1 MNFYTNVTRFG
12 NKLLYRGYENGERVQ
27 LRVPYQPTLFV
38 TSTKATGKYNT
49 LYGVPVEPMQFD
61 SMKEA
66 TEFSKQYDGVK
77 NFDVHGQTNFVT
89 QFISTAYPQEDIKW
103 DRDTINVCSLDI
115 EVQSDQGFPKPQEA
129 AHPVTA
135 ICVKNNQSDTY
146 VVWGLKDY
154 DSSLNDLN
162 VEYFK
167 MIDEKALLRAF
178 LDWWGA
184 NSPDVVTGWNSKMFD
199 IPYLV
204 NRVRNVINDDATKA
218 FSPWKIVRAR
228 EIKTAYGVDQS
239 YDLEGI
245 SQLDYLDL
253 FKKFGKLTY
262 GEQES
267 YKLDHVAN
275 TILGEAKLSY
285 EEYGNLHT
293 LYKMDHQKF
302 IDYNIKDVELIH
314 RFEEKMGLISL
325 ALTMA
330 YQSKVN
336 YTDTFGT
343 TSIWDSIIYNQLIKK
358 NVIIPPKPP
367 VDHDVGRIVGGYVK
381 DPQVGSHDWVTSFD
395 LASLY
400 PNIIVQYNMSP
411 ETMCYDEDIP
421 TAVAANGASF
431 RKDKEGVIPNVIRK
445 FYDDR
450 VSIKKNMLA
459 AQQKYEIEPTKELV
473 NEIATLNNQQMAIKI
488 LMNSLYGALANKNF
502 RYFDQRIA
510 EGVTMSGQRAIKTA
524 EKAVND
530 EMNNLL
536 KSDKDYVIA
545 IDTDSVYI
553 NMASLVAKFAP
564 ADPVKF
570 LDKICSEHFEKVI
583 AGAYD
588 KLANDTGA
596 YINRMVM
603 EREVIADRGI
613 WMAKKRYILNVHNNE
628 GVQYAEPKLKMM
640 GIEAIKSSTPQ
651 VCRAKFKEVFKVI
664 IEGTE
669 EDVQAFIRKF
679 KAEFSSLGAEAVAF
693 PRGISDLTKYKD
705 RQRIYS
711 KGTPIHV
718 RGALLYNHYVKKA
731 GLTDKYELV
740 QDGEKIKFVYLKL
753 PNRIRENV
761 ISFPTSLPK
770 EIGVNPQI
778 DYDKQ
783 YSKTFLDP
791 LEPILAAVGWSS
803 EPRASLE
810 DFF

>member
-1 MNFYTNVTRFG
+1 
-12 NKLLYRGYENGERVQ
+12 
-27 LRVPYQPTLFV
+27 
-38 TSTKATGKYNT
+38 
-49 LYGVPVEPMQFD
+49 
-61 SMKEA
+61 
-66 TEFSKQYDGVK
+66 
-77 NFDVHGQTNFVT
+77 
-89 QFISTAYPQEDIKW
+89 
-103 DRDTINVCSLDI
+103 
-115 EVQSDQGFPKPQEA
+115 
-129 AHPVTA
+129 
-135 ICVKNNQSDTY
+135 
-146 VVWGLKDY
+146 
-154 DSSLNDLN
+154 
-162 VEYFK
+162 
-167 MIDEKALLRAF
+167 
-178 LDWWGA
+178 
-184 NSPDVVTGWNSKMFD
+184 
-199 IPYLV
+199 
-204 NRVRNVINDDATKA
+204 
-218 FSPWKIVRAR
+218 
-228 EIKTAYGVDQS
+228 
-239 YDLEGI
+239 
-245 SQLDYLDL
+245 
-253 FKKFGKLTY
+253 
-262 GEQES
+262 
-267 YKLDHVAN
+267 
-275 TILGEAKLSY
+275 
-285 EEYGNLHT
+285 
-293 LYKMDHQKF
+293 
-302 IDYNIKDVELIH
+302 
-314 RFEEKMGLISL
+314 
-325 ALTMA
+325 
-330 YQSKVN
+330 
-336 YTDTFGT
+336 
-343 TSIWDSIIYNQLIKK
+343 
-358 NVIIPPKPP
+358 
-367 VDHDVGRIVGGYVK
+367 
-381 DPQVGSHDWVTSFD
+381 
-395 LASLY
+395 
-400 PNIIVQYNMSP
+400 
-411 ETMCYDEDIP
+411 MCYDEDIP
-421 TAVAANGASF
+421 TAIAANGASF

-459 AQQKYEIEPTKELV
+459 SQQKYEIEPTPELV

-488 LMNSLYGALANKNF
+488 LMNSLYGALANKYF

-536 KSDKDYVIA
+536 KDKKDYVIA

-553 NMASLVAKFAP
+553 NMAPLVDKFSP

-570 LDKICSEHFEKVI
+570 LDKICGEHFEKVI
-583 AGAYD
+583 ADAYAT
-588 KLANDTGA
+588 LAEDTGA

-669 EDVQAFIRKF
+669 DDVQSFIRKF

-731 GLTDKYELV
+731 GLSDKYELV

-753 PNRIRENV
+753 PNRIKENV
-761 ISFPTSLPK
+761 ISFPTTLPK
-770 EIGVNPQI
+770 ELGVNPQI

-783 YSKTFLDP
+783 YAKTFLDP

>member
-1 MNFYTNVTRFG
+1 MNFYTNVTRYG
-12 NKLLYRGYENGERVQ
+12 NKLLYRGYENGERVE
-27 LRVPYQPTLFV
+27 LRIPYQPTMYV
-38 TSTKATGKYNT
+38 TSRKATGKYNT

-66 TEFSKQYDGVK
+66 TEFTKQYEGVK
-77 NFDVHGQTNFVT
+77 NFDVHGQSNFVT
-89 QFISTAYPQEDIKW
+89 QFISDAFPQEDVKW
-103 DRDTINVCSLDI
+103 DLSQINICSVDI
-115 EVQSDQGFPKPQEA
+115 EVKSDQGFPKPQEA
-129 AHPVTA
+129 AHPITA
-135 ICVKNNQSDTY
+135 ICVKNNQSDVYT
-146 VVWGLKDY
+146 VWGLKDY
-154 DSSLNDLN
+154 DPTLNDLE
-162 VEYFK
+162 VTYFK
-167 MIDEKALLRAF
+167 MIDEKALIRAF

-184 NSPDVVTGWNSKMFD
+184 NSPDIVTGWNSKGFD

-204 NRVRNVINDDATKA
+204 NRTRNIINDDAIKA
-218 FSPWKIVRAR
+218 FSPWKLVQAR
-228 EIKTAYGVDQS
+228 ETKTAYGVDQT
-239 YDLEGI
+239 YDLMGI
-245 SQLDYLDL
+245 AQLDYLEL

-267 YKLDHVAN
+267 YKLDHIAQ

-285 EEYGNLHT
+285 EEHGNLHT
-293 LYKMDHQKF
+293 LYEQDHQKY
-302 IDYNIKDVELIH
+302 IDYNIRDVELIV
-314 RFEEKMGLISL
+314 RFEEKMGLIAL

-336 YTDTFGT
+336 YADTFGT

-367 VDHDVGRIVGGYVK
+367 LDHDVSRIVGGYVK
-381 DPQVGSHDWVTSFD
+381 EPQVGSHNWVTSFD

-421 TAVAANGASF
+421 TAIAANGASF
-431 RKDKEGVIPNVIRK
+431 RKDKEGIIPNVIRK
-445 FYDDR
+445 FYDNR
-450 VSIKKNMLA
+450 VTIKKNMLA
-459 AQQKYEIEPTKELV
+459 AQQKYEIEPTHELV

-488 LMNSLYGALANKNF
+488 LMNSLYGALANKYF

-510 EGVTMSGQRAIKTA
+510 EGVTMSGQRAIKVA
-524 EKAVND
+524 EVAVND

-536 KSDKDYVIA
+536 KDKKDYVIA
-545 IDTDSVYI
+545 MDTDSLYI
-553 NMASLVAKFAP
+553 NMESLVTKFSP

-570 LDKICSEHFEKVI
+570 LDKICGEHFEKVI

-613 WMAKKRYILNVHNNE
+613 WLAKKRYILNVHNNE

-640 GIEAIKSSTPQ
+640 GIEAIKSSTPM
-651 VCRAKFKEVFKVI
+651 VCRKKFKEVFKVI

-669 EDVQAFIRKF
+669 EDTQKFIADFRS
-679 KAEFSSLGAEAVAF
+679 EFSSLNPEDVAF

-705 RQRIYS
+705 RKNIYG

-731 GLTDKYELV
+731 GMTDKYETV
-740 QDGEKIKFVYLKL
+740 KDGEKIKFIYLKQ
-753 PNRIRENV
+753 PNRIKENV
-761 ISFPTSLPK
+761 ISFPTTLPK
-770 EIGVNPQI
+770 ELGLHPQI
-778 DYDKQ
+778 DYNLQ
-783 YSKTFLDP
+783 YEKTFLSP

-810 DFF
+810 EFF

>member
-1 MNFYTNVTRFG
+1 MKFYTNVSRYG
-12 NKLLYRGYENGERVQ
+12 NKLLYRGFEDGQRIEE
-27 LRVPYQPTLFV
+27 RVPYQPTLYV
-38 TSTKATGKYNT
+38 TSRKATGKYNT

-66 TEFSKQYDGVK
+66 TEFTKQYEGVK

-89 QFISTAYPQEDIKW
+89 QFISTEFPQEDIKW
-103 DRDTINVCSLDI
+103 DLSQINICSIDI

-154 DSSLNDLN
+154 DSSTNNLN

-167 MIDEKALLRAF
+167 MIDEKAMLRAF

-184 NSPDVVTGWNSKMFD
+184 NSPDIVTGWNSKMFD

-204 NRVRNVINDDATKA
+204 NRTRNIINDDATKA

-228 EIKTAYGVDQS
+228 EVKTAYGFDQS
-239 YDLEGI
+239 YELEGI

-267 YKLDHVAN
+267 YKLDHIAQ
-275 TILGEAKLSY
+275 TILSEAKLSY

-293 LYKMDHQKF
+293 LYREDHQKF
-302 IDYNIKDVELIH
+302 IDYNIKDVELVV
-314 RFEEKMGLISL
+314 RFEEKMGLIAL

-343 TSIWDSIIYNQLIKK
+343 TSIWDSIIYNQLIRK

-367 VDHDVGRIVGGYVK
+367 LDHDVSRIVGGYVK

-459 AQQKYEIEPTKELV
+459 AQQKYEIDPSPELV
-473 NEIATLNNQQMAIKI
+473 NEIATLNNRQMAIKI
-488 LMNSLYGALANKNF
+488 LMNSLYGALANKYF

-510 EGVTMSGQRAIKTA
+510 EGVTMSGQRAIRIA
-524 EKAVND
+524 EVAVND
-530 EMNNLL
+530 EMNRLL
-536 KSDKDYVIA
+536 EDKKDYVIA
-545 IDTDSVYI
+545 IDTDSLYI
-553 NMASLVAKFAP
+553 NMAPLVAKFSP
-564 ADPVKF
+564 VDPVKF
-570 LDKICSEHFEKVI
+570 LDKICGEHFEKVI
-583 AGAYD
+583 AGAYT
-588 KLANDTGA
+588 KLAEDTGA

-613 WMAKKRYILNVHNNE
+613 WLAKKRYILNVHNNE

-640 GIEAIKSSTPQ
+640 GIEAIKSSTPMI
-651 VCRAKFKEVFKVI
+651 CRNKFKEVFKVI

-679 KAEFSSLGAEAVAF
+679 RAEFSSLGAEAVAF

-731 GLTDKYELV
+731 GLSDKYELV

-761 ISFPTSLPK
+761 ISFPATLPK
-770 EIGVNPQI
+770 ELGINSQI

-803 EPRASLE
+803 EPRATLE